1 MNESIEMDMKRMI
14 GLGVAA
20 LFLLAGCGGEAPPAE
35 NKQATTNTNPGGKGD
50 VINAEPGAQDDPALC
65 VGVRGNGQKIFAH
78 FGALARIHE
87 DHGMISAIA
96 GGSSGS
102 ITAFLTESIYANE
115 NVFFCG
121 DDVCEDDVSASRAA
135 LMYKSIEGYTGVIAR
150 SDEVIAFQ
158 AIAPVIAELEAQG
171 VESLIAEERF
181 DEAVDAMLTVFNSPE
196 LRDLINPEVIA
207 VLQSSEDR
215 AFHAQDIWAGLA
227 GLGSFKADSDII
239 LIRPGVLDFGQ
250 FARKIGRVGS
260 FYAGYGPADNGAWQA
275 FFDAC
280 AEPARGKT
288 WRQIATLDAGDGE
301 TCGDRFNA
309 MASTWRQELL
319 ADEDAFP
326 ARIDEPVGKHLS
338 ALVTTSVITGDAIDT
353 WKQARADYLAAAPYS
368 FDVSYEDVRL
378 GYWGRQAD
386 LDAIGENPLGFDD
399 RKSQMFLSLGQR
411 SYAEALALSPAEPGL
426 ARAIEIS
433 DDLVST
439 GGWSDLEPTLV
450 LESIGCEQV
459 ILVTREGG
467 TQGFGADVS
476 RLLGMTDEI
485 DAQLFDPGEDGSSVS
500 RSLAAADGVV
510 CTNWD
515 STGDLD
521 FAATIDNAYNAPL
534 QTTSEWL
541 LGNASVETAAAL
553 GKVGCTPGVG
563 E

>member
-1 MNESIEMDMKRMI
+1 MSMKRMI
-14 GLGVAA
+14 GLGAAA
-20 LFLLAGCGGEAPPAE
+20 LFLLAGCGGEDPPAE
-35 NKQATTNTNPGGKGD
+35 NNQTTTNANPGGKGD
-50 VINAEPGAQDDPALC
+50 VINADPGAQDDPTLC

-121 DDVCEDDVSASRAA
+121 DDVCEDDVSADRVA
-135 LMYKSIEGYTGVIAR
+135 LMYKSIEGYTGVVAQ
-150 SDEVIAFQ
+150 SDEVVAVQASLQVLAALKESGVDAMIANEQ
-158 AIAPVIAELEAQG
+158 
-171 VESLIAEERF
+171 F
-181 DEAVDAMLTVFNSPE
+181 DEAREAMLTVFTSME
-196 LRDLINPEVIA
+196 FRELINQEVIA
-207 VLQSSEDR
+207 LLQSSEDPS
-215 AFHAQDIWAGLA
+215 FHAQDVWAGLSS
-227 GLGSFKADSDII
+227 LGSFKADSDAI
-239 LIRPGVLDFGQ
+239 LIRPGVIDFDQ

-260 FYAGYGPADNGAWQA
+260 FYAGYGPADNAAWQA
-275 FFDAC
+275 FLDGC

-288 WRQIATLDAGDGE
+288 WRQIATMDAGDGK
-301 TCGDRFNA
+301 TCGDHFNA
-309 MASTWRQELL
+309 MASSWREKLL
-319 ADEDAFP
+319 VDEAAFP
-326 ARIDEPVGKHLS
+326 SRVDEPVGKHLS
-338 ALVTTSVITGDAIDT
+338 ALVTTSVITGEAIET
-353 WKQARADYLAAAPYS
+353 WKQARADYIAAAPYS
-368 FDVSYEDVRL
+368 FDVNYEDVRL

-386 LDAIGENPLGFDD
+386 LDAIGKNPLGFDD

-411 SYAEALALSPAEPGL
+411 SYAEALGLSPAEPGL

-433 DDLVST
+433 DELVST

-485 DAQLFDPGEDGSSVS
+485 DAELFDPGQEDSSVS
-500 RSLAAADGVV
+500 RSLAAADGVI

-521 FAATIDNAYNAPL
+521 FAATIDDAYNAPL

-541 LGNASVETAAAL
+541 LGGASVETSAAL